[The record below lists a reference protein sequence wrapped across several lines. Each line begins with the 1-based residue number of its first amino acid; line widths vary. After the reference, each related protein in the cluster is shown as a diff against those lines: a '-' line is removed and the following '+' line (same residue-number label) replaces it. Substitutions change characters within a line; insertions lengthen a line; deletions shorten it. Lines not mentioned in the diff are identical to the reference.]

1 MPLSMTSFYSLSN
14 LQHWS
19 VVRYLLVGGGLF
31 VLDYS
36 IAHTLYFW
44 ADQNL
49 AIAQWSGRL
58 VGAVVGYFLHRA
70 YTFQSEALD
79 GTSIVRYWFLTT
91 TLWITSPALVSGL
104 YIYLPEIPLKFFMTK
119 VFSEILLVI
128 TSYWLMHRFIF
139 KKGS

>member
-1 MPLSMTSFYSLSN
+1 MTSFYSLSN
-14 LQHWS
+14 WLQWS
-19 VVRYLLVGGGLF
+19 VARYLLVGGGLF

-44 ADQNL
+44 ADQSL

-70 YTFQSEALD
+70 YTFQIASLV
-79 GTSIVRYWFLTT
+79 GVSIVRYWFLTT
-91 TLWITSPALVSGL
+91 VLWIASPALVSGI
-104 YIYLPEIPLKFFMTK
+104 YICLPEIPLKFFIAK
-119 VFSEILLVI
+119 VLSEILIVT
-128 TSYWLMHRFIF
+128 TSYWLMRRFIF

>member
-1 MPLSMTSFYSLSN
+1 MTSFYSLSN
-14 LQHWS
+14 WLQWS
-19 VVRYLLVGGGLF
+19 VARYLLVGGGLF

-36 IAHTLYFW
+36 IAHALYFW
-44 ADQNL
+44 ANQSL
-49 AIAQWSGRL
+49 SIAQLSGRL

-70 YTFQSEALD
+70 YTFQIDALV
-79 GTSIVRYWFLTT
+79 GSSIVRYWFLTIV
-91 TLWITSPALVSGL
+91 LWIASPALVSGI
-104 YIYLPEIPLKFFMTK
+104 YICLPEIPLKFFMAK

>member
-1 MPLSMTSFYSLSN
+1 MTSFYSLSN

-104 YIYLPEIPLKFFMTK
+104 YIFLPEIPLKFFLAK

-128 TSYWLMHRFIF
+128 SSYWLMRRFIF

>member
-19 VVRYLLVGGGLF
+19 VVRYLVVGGGLF

-44 ADQNL
+44 ANQSL

-58 VGAVVGYFLHRA
+58 VGALVGYFLHRA
-70 YTFQSEALD
+70 YTFQIDALV

-91 TLWITSPALVSGL
+91 VLWIASPALVSGI
-104 YIYLPEIPLKFFMTK
+104 YICLPEILLKFFIAK
-119 VFSEILLVI
+119 VFSEILIVT
-128 TSYWLMHRFIF
+128 TSYWLMRRFIF

>member
-1 MPLSMTSFYSLSN
+1 MTSFYSLSN
-14 LQHWS
+14 WLQWS
-19 VVRYLLVGGGLF
+19 VARYLLVGGGLF

-36 IAHTLYFW
+36 IAHALYFW
-44 ADQNL
+44 ANQSL
-49 AIAQWSGRL
+49 SIAQLSGRL

-70 YTFQSEALD
+70 YTFQTDALV

-91 TLWITSPALVSGL
+91 VLWIASPALVSGL
-104 YIYLPEIPLKFFMTK
+104 YIYLPEIPLKFFLAK

-128 TSYWLMHRFIF
+128 SSYWLMHRFIF